1 MALMYDMTDEGVGAQ
16 YQRIVGLLG
25 IAKVHGLK
33 FIHNLVTIGHNYD
46 DDPLWNHKWDKLFNI
61 KSLTEEININNKK
74 IIKCDKI
81 NINDIKMIL
90 KNNDCI
96 LSVKNPF
103 DVVDVFPNI
112 YYKAI
117 QEEIR
122 EAYRK
127 NNKDLS
133 LYLFDIN
140 KKNIA
145 IHIRVINHCDDKH
158 EFNNYD
164 NLVGRFDIQ
173 VHQYISL
180 ITFFKKNYPEY
191 DIHIFSQYNIY
202 QKYKS
207 IMDIP
212 NIKLHIDTDAITTF
226 HHLSNADILVI
237 AKSSFSY
244 LAGIYNKN
252 IVMYSPL
259 QSPPLDEWKNLNDY
273 I

>member
-1 MALMYDMTDEGVGAQ
+1 MSLMYDMTNEGVGAQ
-16 YQRIVGLLG
+16 YQRILGLLG

-33 FIHNLVTIGHNYD
+33 FIHRMVTVGHNYD
-46 DDPLWNHKWDKLFNI
+46 NDPLWNQKWDKLFNI
-61 KSLTEEININNKK
+61 KSLTEGIDINNKK
-74 IIKCDKI
+74 IINCDKI
-81 NINDIKMIL
+81 NNKDIGMIL

-103 DVVDVFPNI
+103 DVVDALPNI

-122 EAYRK
+122 EAYVK
-127 NNKDLS
+127 NNKNLP
-133 LYLFDIN
+133 LYLFDKS

-145 IHIRVINHCDDKH
+145 IHIRVINHYDDKH
-158 EFNNYD
+158 EINNYD

-173 VHQYISL
+173 VNQYISL
-180 ITFFKKNYPEY
+180 IAFFKKNYSDH
-191 DIHIFSQYNIY
+191 DIYIFSQDNIY
-202 QKYKS
+202 KKYKT
-207 IMDIP
+207 ITEIP
-212 NIKLHIDTDAITTF
+212 NIKLHVDTDAITTF

-244 LAGIYNKN
+244 LAGLYNKN

-259 QSPPLDEWKNLNDY
+259 QSPPLDEWKNINDY